1 MAAKLTKIGRLTARI
16 EAAAGRLRRPL
27 RLEDLT
33 DEANERLDRRCKELE
48 AKRGESIDLRQANR
62 CRFMTDDQL
71 IRELLSGGWLTPL
84 DIKPRDKG

>member
-1 MAAKLTKIGRLTARI
+1 MAGKLTKIGRLTARI

-33 DEANERLDRRCKELE
+33 DEAKERLDRRCKELE
-48 AKRGESIDLRQANR
+48 ATGGESIELRQPN
-62 CRFMTDDQL
+62 CHFMTDDQL
-71 IRELLSGGWLTPL
+71 IRELLSCAWLTPS